1 LKQVKLHTDQGTT
14 VQLCCADTK
23 KQENHG
29 KALALTA
36 LPTKKISHERADPS
50 ARSEDFQQEN

>member
-1 LKQVKLHTDQGTT
+1 
-14 VQLCCADTK
+14 VQLCCADTKK

-36 LPTKKISHERADPS
+36 LPTQKKISHERADPS

>member
-1 LKQVKLHTDQGTT
+1 MQIETSQATHTPGNNGA
-14 VQLCCADTK
+14 VVLCGHKK

-50 ARSEDFQQEN
+50 ARSEDFQ